1 VTVQIENFTVQVPSG
16 VSDPDA
22 IADLVSD
29 RIGQRVSATLS
40 ASFSD

>member
-1 VTVQIENFTVQVPSG
+1 VTVQIEKFTVHVPSG
-16 VSDPDA
+16 VSNPDA